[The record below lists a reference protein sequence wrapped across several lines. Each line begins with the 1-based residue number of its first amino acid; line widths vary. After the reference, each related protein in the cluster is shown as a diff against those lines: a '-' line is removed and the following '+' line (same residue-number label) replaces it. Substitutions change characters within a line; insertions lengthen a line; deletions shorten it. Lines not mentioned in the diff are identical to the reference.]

1 MRHLAN
7 ILRSGIIA
15 GSIDPF
21 ACYITAQNGTVMNE
35 GRTGF
40 TPEQILHMDWLCD
53 AVEGHLPEFDE
64 LIDCARPMYR
74 MQASTATAPCRE
86 RGRSMKFWQWQT
98 KRSKYLWEYYE
109 PSKLRDIDLII
120 GCGDLSLHYMNFVRC
135 SAGSG
140 AYVHWQPMM
149 PAMIEN
155 RPRCDLH

>member
-1 MRHLAN
+1 MCIRDRFYENVIRTVLNGGWVRDKSGTDGRAVNYWWGMNSGVMDVLLSRELPHDVRHLAN

-64 LIDCARPMYR
+64 LMDCARPMYR
-74 MQASTATAPCRE
+74 MQ
-86 RGRSMKFWQWQT
+86 GIH
-98 KRSKYLWEYYE
+98 
-109 PSKLRDIDLII
+109 RDRLPAEKEADL
-120 GCGDLSLHYMNFVRC
+120 
-135 SAGSG
+135 
-140 AYVHWQPMM
+140 
-149 PAMIEN
+149 
-155 RPRCDLH
+155 